1 MLLVRNTYT
10 PKLSNVN
17 FLTLAINRFTLTQNQ
32 SSLVRNL
39 CSKIA
44 IFTTPSTFTAFAT
57 NAKTFT
63 SFKNQVRLYSND
75 LSGDMLNTGEP
86 RPRAARPPPM
96 NDFKV
101 YVGNLAWTIDDQK
114 LMDIFGEHKPIKAFV
129 VKNRE
134 DGRSRGFGF
143 VEFRTPQDRDNARS
157 ALDQTIVQGRAIT
170 VRLPLNREPPVNS
183 GEHS

>member
-1 MLLVRNTYT
+1 MMLVRNVCT
-10 PKLSNVN
+10 PKFGNAN
-17 FLTLAINRFTLTQNQ
+17 FLTLSNRLTINQNQ
-32 SSLVRNL
+32 LVRNFS
-39 CSKIA
+39 SKIA
-44 IFTTPSTFTAFAT
+44 FFTPTFTSAFSTLT
-57 NAKTFT
+57 NTKTFI
-63 SFKNQVRLYSND
+63 SFKNQVRLYSD

-86 RPRAARPPPM
+86 RPRAARPQSSE
-96 NDFKV
+96 FKV

-114 LMDIFGEHKPIKAFV
+114 LMDIFGEHKPTKAFV

-170 VRLPLNREPPVNS
+170 VRLPLTREPPGAAPS
-183 GEHS
+183 ETH